1 MKNRESLLNEEL
13 TMLKGEGLHISKS
26 QDGNLQLEI
35 KGGKIYDNIGVK
47 RAFPYSYKDKYI
59 LFKDKEGR
67 EIGILEDMAELEE
80 ESRRLLQE
88 ELEKV
93 YYIPYIRKVIN
104 IDYRMR
110 TPVWTVETDRGV
122 ITFELA
128 RRSDAKF
135 IRQNHLVIKDSAGA
149 KYEILDYTRLDVRSQ
164 ELIECEV

>member
-1 MKNRESLLNEEL
+1 MEKRESLLKEEMVL
-13 TMLKGEGLHISKS
+13 LKGREIKIGKDE
-26 QDGNLQLEI
+26 DGKLQLEI
-35 KGGKIYDNIGVK
+35 KGGERYDDIQV
-47 RAFPYSYKDKYI
+47 RRTFPYSYKDKYI

-135 IRQNHLVIKDSAGA
+135 IRQNHLVIKDSA
-149 KYEILDYTRLDVRSQ
+149 
-164 ELIECEV
+164 

>member
-67 EIGILEDMAELEE
+67 EIGILEGLCQA
-80 ESRRLLQE
+80 
-88 ELEKV
+88 
-93 YYIPYIRKVIN
+93 
-104 IDYRMR
+104 
-110 TPVWTVETDRGV
+110 
-122 ITFELA
+122 
-128 RRSDAKF
+128 
-135 IRQNHLVIKDSAGA
+135 LVGK
-149 KYEILDYTRLDVRSQ
+149 
-164 ELIECEV
+164 